1 MATHDFQSTCMQPI
15 TIRQLQFYNFFKRLF
30 QFMVCHP
37 EYGATREEKITMLV
51 GLCCNILLGDQ
62 VVGV

>member
-1 MATHDFQSTCMQPI
+1 MATHDFQSTCMQAV
-15 TIRQLQFYNFFKRLF
+15 TIRQLRFYNFFKRLF

-37 EYGATREEKITMLV
+37 EYGVTREEKIMMLV

-62 VVGV
+62 DVGV

>member
-1 MATHDFQSTCMQPI
+1 MATLDFQSTCMQPI
-15 TIRQLQFYNFFKRLF
+15 TIRHLQFCTFFKRLF

-37 EYGATREEKITMLV
+37 EYGVTREEKITMLV